1 MSRRMRSLVIPLLL
15 SLVVLSLAACQRVGN
30 ARAEFCQSLREVGA
44 QAVELKGVK
53 VDQPVDQLRT
63 KVENLQEVK
72 KNLDRLAKL
81 TPIPGLDKLDSAL
94 DGVTQG
100 LAQASGNSLGSAAA
114 SINAAGD
121 QLLQTYNEVNDAVCA
136 AK

>member
-72 KNLDRLAKL
+72 KNLDRLARL

>member
-1 MSRRMRSLVIPLLL
+1 MRRLVQTVLVPLLL
-15 SLVVLSLAACQRVGN
+15 TLMVLSLAACQRVGN